1 MKRKTVPDIV
11 KHREIISVSPDDN
24 IIDAAAKMV
33 DAHVAALVVFDDK
46 ENLVGIVTERD
57 MTHRV
62 VAKGLDTGTTTV
74 SEIMTENPDTLTPDD
89 FAMEALDVMQSRHF
103 RHLPVTDGSKVIGM
117 VPIRDLC
124 AAVKMSLEED
134 IQETEAFVFGDQYGV

>member
-1 MKRKTVPDIV
+1 MTVGCFMKRKIVPDIV
-11 KHREIISVSPDDN
+11 KRREIKSVSPDDK

-62 VAKGLDTGTTTV
+62 VAKGMDTRTTTV
-74 SEIMTENPDTLTPDD
+74 SEIMTENPDTLNPDN

-103 RHLPVTDGSKVIGM
+103 RHLPVTDGSKVIGL
-117 VPIRDLC
+117 VTCI
-124 AAVKMSLEED
+124 
-134 IQETEAFVFGDQYGV
+134 T